1 MAEVRVPVTDRPGGE
16 LAAGVHQI
24 FELRWA
30 TYLQEQLLQAAVVVL
45 RAITAI
51 RLLMTGALVEV

>member
-1 MAEVRVPVTDRPGGE
+1 MAEVRVPFTDRAIGD

-30 TYLQEQLLQAAVVVL
+30 TYLQEQLLQAAAAVL
-45 RAITAI
+45 GAITAR
-51 RLLMTGALVEV
+51 RLMMTGALVEV

>member
-1 MAEVRVPVTDRPGGE
+1 MAEVRVPVTDRAFGD